1 MVSFTERTDN
11 EVKALASTQF
21 TTDLAAADTDD
32 VSEGNNNLYHTTA
45 RVRGA
50 ISAGTGISIAAG
62 AIAIANAGV
71 QPEHLSGMKGSV
83 WEKISGTSTV
93 VPTTT
98 IRGHCGAWTLDIVEG
113 ILHQLNW
120 VTFPSDPINST
131 DSSFSRDS
139 AVWLFDTAATYN
151 LPDTYWE
158 SDSSGN
164 ILFDA

>member
-1 MVSFTERTDN
+1 
-11 EVKALASTQF
+11 
-21 TTDLAAADTDD
+21 
-32 VSEGNNNLYHTTA
+32 
-45 RVRGA
+45 
-50 ISAGTGISIAAG
+50 
-62 AIAIANAGV
+62 
-71 QPEHLSGMKGSV
+71 MKGSV

-113 ILHQLNW
+113 ILHQLAW
-120 VTFPSDPINST
+120 TLSGDPSS
-131 DSSFSRDS
+131 SSFSTDS
-139 AVWLFDTAATYN
+139 AVWLFDTPATYN